1 MNMKPILEIA
11 TAAKMAGFSIR
22 HFRRI
27 IQADRVRVIR
37 IGRKFFITGN
47 DFSEWARTKKLMLRE
62 T

>member
-1 MNMKPILEIA
+1 MKPILEIA

-27 IQADRVRVIR
+27 LQQDRVRVIR

-47 DFSEWARTKKLMLRE
+47 DFSDWARSKKLAVKE

>member
-1 MNMKPILEIA
+1 MKPILEIA

-27 IQADRVRVIR
+27 LQVDRVRVIR
-37 IGRKFFITGN
+37 IGRKFFITGS
-47 DFSEWARTKKLMLRE
+47 DFSDWARSRKLPVKE